1 MPAENRQKSLWD
13 RMKVPA
19 ERRLIRIGV
28 ASANILYW
36 FLKLLPVQNKVV
48 FLTWNSTVV
57 PPDFQALI
65 DKLRALPNPPATV
78 ALCREL
84 GGGLLAHAA
93 YFFHLIH
100 QAYEMATSRVVVLD
114 AYCPLA
120 SILRHRPG
128 LRVVQ
133 LWHALGA
140 FKKFGW
146 SIVDRSEGWSAQS
159 NIPSRTLAKLLRM
172 HAGYTDAVVSYSGAI
187 PYFAEA
193 YRCDPAILHV
203 AWLPRVD
210 MLRDE
215 TAMAAL
221 RRRILADHPSL
232 KGRRVVLYAPTMRRT
247 MADTSRVTTLMKTVQ
262 DNGWVPIA
270 KPHPLRGMKSTPIC
284 PGVTASIPEFTA
296 IELLAVADAVITD
309 YSAIVYEAYLRGIP
323 VYFYTDDLDEYEQ
336 ARGFY
341 THPSQFPSATY
352 TTPDAL
358 IADMN
363 AGVGDRE
370 AMRAFVEF
378 FLEDSP
384 TRIDILD
391 LIVPHLYR
399 PGDSSFIT
407 ARPA

>member
-1 MPAENRQKSLWD
+1 MPTPDELPPAIQKLHRTRWD
-13 RMKVPA
+13 RIKVIF
-19 ERRLIRIGV
+19 ERWCIRVGV
-28 ASANILYW
+28 IAANVFYRI
-36 FLKLLPVQNKVV
+36 LKLLPIQNKVT
-48 FLTWNSTVV
+48 FLTWNSDTT

-65 DKLRALPNPPATV
+65 DRLRDLPNPPTVV

-84 GGGLLAHAA
+84 RGGILQRALYLAHM
-93 YFFHLIH
+93 IH
-100 QAYEMATSRVVVLD
+100 QAYEMATSKVVVLD

-120 SILRHRPG
+120 SILHHRPE

-146 SIVDRSEGWSAQS
+146 SIVDKSEGWSAQS
-159 NIPSRTLAKLLRM
+159 NIPSRTLARLLRM

-193 YRCDPAILHV
+193 FRCDPEILHV

-215 TAMAAL
+215 NKMADL
-221 RRRILADHPSL
+221 RRRILDAHPEL
-232 KGRRVVLYAPTMRRT
+232 RGRRVALYAPTIRRLLL
-247 MADTSRVTTLMKTVQ
+247 DGPSVTSLVTTIH
-262 DNGWVPIA
+262 DNDWELIV
-270 KPHPLRGMKSTPIC
+270 KPHPLRGEKPKPLFPDLTVC
-284 PGVTASIPEFTA
+284 VPEFAA

-309 YSAIVYEAYLRGIP
+309 YSAIVYEAYLRSIP
-323 VYFYTDDLDEYEQ
+323 VYFYANDLQKYEE

-341 THPSQFPSATY
+341 THPSEFPSKIYATP
-352 TTPDAL
+352 TDL

-363 AGVGDRE
+363 AGSGDRE
-370 AMRAFVEF
+370 AMRTFVDT

-384 TRIDILD
+384 ARIDVLN
-391 LIVPHLYR
+391 LIQPHR
-399 PGDSSFIT
+399 PV
-407 ARPA
+407 AQ